1 MAHEKLSWDFFVC
14 ATKVFCKWREK
25 ISLYHLVA
33 QRSNTIGLRFHL
45 IPSIFLFFVTVNN
58 EVYLIHKVT
67 LHCRFVVKHAE
78 ITFFSIKQTTYI
90 VHSFVRHPFF
100 IHSLSCSQLQIRF
113 SCVGSERF
121 MRLTKLGAKINFFSL
136 AIINIVQTI
145 ICHIRA
151 STIIEIEYQKC
162 VSTLIR
168 LHGVLTWEK
177 LYEKFHRYRLVDWLQ
192 FWLWNFSV
200 H

>member
-1 MAHEKLSWDFFVC
+1 M
-14 ATKVFCKWREK
+14 
-25 ISLYHLVA
+25 
-33 QRSNTIGLRFHL
+33 
-45 IPSIFLFFVTVNN
+45 NN
-58 EVYLIHKVT
+58 EVYFIHKVT

-121 MRLTKLGAKINFFSL
+121 MRSTKLGAKINFFSL

-192 FWLWNFSV
+192 FWLWNFSRHEQDQTFFGSYQSANLTEIV
-200 H
+200 KTIRWRWKQLTFSIEKPASSTI